1 MNKDRNSNGDNPL
14 NESDEEFLR
23 RVAQRKV
30 GDRIRERH
38 TKPSSTRYTFGGFSL
53 SGFSNLFGGDINV
66 LIGYAAAVL
75 FLSLAVVLYLGYNTA
90 YIPEQARNTMSFVLV
105 LYSIY
110 RFMSARSKQA
120 AQKRLKQLADDDDDE
135 IDDHRSR
142 RTGGR

>member
-1 MNKDRNSNGDNPL
+1 MSRDTNPL

-105 LYSIY
+105 LYSVY

-120 AQKRLKQLADDDDDE
+120 AQKRLRQLADDDDE
-135 IDDHRSR
+135 IDDHRSG